1 MLNNYW
7 TDQSDLWWLSSDVVL
22 WLHRLRIDHSKTTLV
37 RPPHGCLHDG
47 DPKKMAMSF
56 DWSVGHHSMLTRCPL
71 MKSIRVNTLAL
82 VDQNL
87 QCIWPSVYKLRQL
100 IERPNLV
107 SRGIYKFS
115 QEMGATTEAECNQLH
130 KAKSTSASAL
140 IGCGGRR
147 EPDWC
152 LFFLHSHTHRYG

>member
-1 MLNNYW
+1 MTLF
-7 TDQSDLWWLSSDVVL
+7 SDSIGCGLTTRRPLWFDLL
-22 WLHRLRIDHSKTTLV
+22 TA
-37 RPPHGCLHDG
+37 CLHDG

-107 SRGIYKFS
+107 SRGIYNFS

-152 LFFLHSHTHRYG
+152 LFFLPQPHTQIWIVIWL

>member
-1 MLNNYW
+1 MTLF
-7 TDQSDLWWLSSDVVL
+7 SDSIGCGLTTRRPLWFDLL
-22 WLHRLRIDHSKTTLV
+22 TA
-37 RPPHGCLHDG
+37 CLHDG

-87 QCIWPSVYKLRQL
+87 QCIWPSVYELRQL

-107 SRGIYKFS
+107 SRGIYNFS
-115 QEMGATTEAECNQLH
+115 QENGSNNGSWMQSATQSQEH
-130 KAKSTSASAL
+130 KCLSFDWLWGKKRTRLVPLLSAQ
-140 IGCGGRR
+140 
-147 EPDWC
+147 P
-152 LFFLHSHTHRYG
+152 HTQIWIVIWL